1 MNGSFLVL
9 EIPRKIEGEEE
20 NEIEEDCPPALQL
33 ARGALDVIPRI
44 HQSPFMYR
52 MIGADGR
59 EYGPISAEQLRQW
72 IGQGRA
78 NAATSVLP
86 EGASEWKP
94 LGSLPEFSMLFAAPA
109 STPAPGPM
117 PGAAPA
123 APAVFPTSTVQPLR
137 TNGFATAGLVLGI
150 VSITLGLC
158 CCYGIPFNIAGLIFS
173 IIAISQINS
182 HPERYD
188 GKTMAL
194 IAIVLCCLSLLIGI
208 LMFSLGIAGAFWEP
222 HSHHG
227 YRL

>member
-1 MNGSFLVL
+1 
-9 EIPRKIEGEEE
+9 
-20 NEIEEDCPPALQL
+20 
-33 ARGALDVIPRI
+33 
-44 HQSPFMYR
+44 MYR

-86 EGASEWKP
+86 EGGSEWKP
-94 LGSLPEFSMLFAAPA
+94 LGSLPEFSMLFAAAA
-109 STPAPGPM
+109 S
-117 PGAAPA
+117 APA
-123 APAVFPTSTVQPLR
+123 AGPTPLSGATPTTPAVFPATSVQPLR

-150 VSITLGLC
+150 LSITLGLC
-158 CCYGIPFNIAGLIFS
+158 CCYGMPFNIPGLIFS

-188 GKTMAL
+188 GKTMAI
-194 IAIVLCCLSLLIGI
+194 IAIVLCCISLLIGI
-208 LMFSLGIAGAFWEP
+208 VMLCLGMAGAFWEP

>member
-1 MNGSFLVL
+1 MVRSSFSFSSSSSKFL
-9 EIPRKIEGEEE
+9 EKPRTRRRTRTRASRAIVWRRDAADTRRRGR
-20 NEIEEDCPPALQL
+20 PALQL
-33 ARGALDVIPRI
+33 TRAALDVIPRI

-182 HPERYD
+182 H
-188 GKTMAL
+188 
-194 IAIVLCCLSLLIGI
+194 
-208 LMFSLGIAGAFWEP
+208 
-222 HSHHG
+222 
-227 YRL
+227 